1 MGDPSSQLFN
11 ERYETVRIATRVAG
25 VAGAATLGVLTLG
38 SAAFADSADN
48 DGVNLAND
56 NNISV
61 APVQLCGNDV
71 GAVIGVVVPIM
82 SPQTNQCV
90 NAPVVDHPKAGL

>member
-1 MGDPSSQLFN
+1 M
-11 ERYETVRIATRVAG
+11 RIATRVAG

-48 DGVNLAND
+48 DGVNAVND
-56 NNISV
+56 NNISA
-61 APVQLCGNDV
+61 APVQLCGNNV
-71 GAVIGVVVPIM
+71 GALIGVVVPSV
-82 SPQTNQCV
+82 SPQVNQCV

>member
-1 MGDPSSQLFN
+1 M
-11 ERYETVRIATRVAG
+11 RIATRVAG

-48 DGVNLAND
+48 DGVNAAND
-56 NNISV
+56 NNISA
-61 APVQLCGNDV
+61 APVQLCGNNV
-71 GAVIGVVVPIM
+71 GALIGVVVPIL
-82 SPQTNQCV
+82 SPQVNNCV